1 MALSTRKR
9 LTILA
14 LLGASAALAA
24 TRSPENA
31 QDPSNRPV
39 RVLIGSA
46 SREIPITQ
54 TAWRLVDARRRVV
67 AKGDTSERWSV
78 LRDGRRVRVIQSD
91 APVSE
96 WIDGSLTLEA
106 SDGGEVIWQR
116 KSYRGAL
123 TFAATDTALLV
134 VNRVD
139 VEEYLRSVVPLE
151 IGGRLTSDHAA
162 VEAQAVAARSFT
174 YTKMLASG
182 NREFDLRATEV
193 DQVYGGTSAETF
205 WGDLAVAATA
215 GWVLSYRGQ
224 VVTAPYHSSCGGTTA
239 LPSETWRGG
248 QDGYLRSVSDTSTRS
263 GRPWCDLS
271 PRVAWERRL
280 TIADLGGSLARYGPT
295 YTTVPAG
302 AAASITDV
310 RVDGLTASGRTRSL
324 VFATGSGDVTLRGN
338 DVRYV
343 LRVPGGDILPTTSF
357 SVAAERSATGQL
369 TGLLVRGRGNGHGV
383 GMCQWGAIAR
393 ARAGDD
399 FRTILKAY
407 YPGAELSRAP

>member
-1 MALSTRKR
+1 M
-9 LTILA
+9 
-14 LLGASAALAA
+14 
-24 TRSPENA
+24 
-31 QDPSNRPV
+31 
-39 RVLIGSA
+39 
-46 SREIPITQ
+46 
-54 TAWRLVDARRRVV
+54 
-67 AKGDTSERWSV
+67 
-78 LRDGRRVRVIQSD
+78 IQAD

-106 SDGGEVIWQR
+106 ADGGEVTWQR
-116 KSYRGAL
+116 KTYRGGL
-123 TFAATDTALLV
+123 TFAASDTALLV
-134 VNRVD
+134 INRVD
-139 VEEYLRSVVPLE
+139 VEEYLKGVVPLE

-174 YTKMLASG
+174 YTRMLASG
-182 NREFDLRATEV
+182 NRDFDLRATEA

-215 GWVLSYRGQ
+215 GWVLSNRGQ

-248 QDGYLRSVSDTSTRS
+248 QDGYLRSVSDTSART
-263 GRPWCDLS
+263 GRPWCDIS

-280 TIADLGGSLARYGPT
+280 SATDLAGSLARYGPT

-302 AAASITDV
+302 ASASIRDV
-310 RVDGLTASGRTRSL
+310 RVDGVTSSGRTRAL
-324 VFATGSGDVTLRGN
+324 VLATGSGEVTIRGN

-343 LRVPGGDILPTTSF
+343 LRQPGGDILPTTSF
-357 SVAAERSATGQL
+357 SVATERSADGQL
-369 TGLLVRGRGNGHGV
+369 SGIVVRGRGNGHGV

-399 FRTILKAY
+399 FRAILKAY
-407 YPGAELSRAP
+407 YPGAELTRAP